1 MADLGPDFISITSIG
16 EGSYANV
23 YRAQHKEYG
32 YVRAIKVTK
41 QGIDKKILQKFYD
54 ECKLLLKIGNGGH
67 PNIVKIYHPQLLEDR
82 AIVEMDY
89 VEGFTLHKFIR
100 RLGFVP
106 IEEVWRFV
114 HDIVGALAY
123 CHVDIYRYLVNPDE
137 DGDKI
142 LNDKEN
148 GLKYIA
154 KPGMEDFLINKYSVG
169 HNDLHSG
176 NIMRKDLDGSYILL
190 DFGLAIQQ
198 DKPVNPT
205 AMREGPGNIQYR
217 APETFDWGKSGR
229 VIKSSESK
237 CADVYSI
244 GILLFQLLT
253 GQVPFSEKEYGT
265 NVIEQMHKSSN
276 KDLNIFERREKAYK
290 AKYPDGQYTQDYPTE
305 LEAIIKKCLDASPD
319 KRYKNAKELLVALN
333 EVKGRDKVDLRDM
346 YRRIETRNIELER
359 QQADL
364 DERIQELE
372 KDLRSCKKEVKLYE
386 TKSIATDSI
395 NKDLMIKINSHKEE
409 IEQKDKK
416 IEKERKHKQMW
427 RILAFISLIIM
438 CGTCGTLLLYMT
450 KVGPSEDPV
459 PSPPIQEISSESNTT
474 YIDNPIEDVVEPE
487 LPGYIPPKQ
496 PESPAS
502 KMQSS
507 EFRNMTFSGN
517 LQNGIPSGFGTMT
530 FKQPCRIDNHDEQER
545 VAEIGDYIEGQWENG
560 HLIMGHWY
568 GKDKIEKEFIRIGH
582 IEGGYESDYPL
593 YKK

>member
-1 MADLGPDFISITSIG
+1 MIDLGPEYISLSNAPLG
-16 EGSYANV
+16 KGGFAKV
-23 YRAQHKEYG
+23 YLAQHKEFG
-32 YVRAIKVTK
+32 YIRAIKRTET
-41 QGIDKKILQKFYD
+41 GIDRKELKKFYE
-54 ECKLLLKIGNGGH
+54 ECKLLLKVGNGGH
-67 PNIVKIYHPQLLEDR
+67 PNIIRVYQPQLHSDY
-82 AIVEMDY
+82 ATVEMDY
-89 VEGFTLHKFIR
+89 IEGLTLYEFIK

-106 IEEVWRFV
+106 IAEIWKFV
-114 HDIVGALAY
+114 QDVVGALAY
-123 CHVDIYRYLVNPDE
+123 CHVDVYPYLVDPEE
-137 DGDKI
+137 DGDKVI
-142 LNDKEN
+142 NDEN
-148 GLKYIA
+148 NGRKYIA
-154 KPGMEDFLINKYSVG
+154 KDDNAKDFLINKYGVG
-169 HNDLHSG
+169 HNDLHSA
-176 NIMRKDLDGSYILL
+176 NIMRKDIDGSYILL
-190 DFGLAIQQ
+190 DFGLAIQN
-198 DKPVNPT
+198 DKPVNRT
-205 AMREGPGNIQYR
+205 GLREGLGAWEYC
-217 APETFDWGKSGR
+217 APEKFDWPKLGR
-229 VIKSSESK
+229 AIKTSEVK

-244 GILLFQLLT
+244 GILLVQLLT
-253 GQVPFSEKEYGT
+253 GQVPFSEKEFGT
-265 NVIEQMHKSSN
+265 EVIKQMHKSS
-276 KDLNIFERREKAYK
+276 KKELYIFEKREKAFK
-290 AKYPDGQYTQDYPTE
+290 SKYPDKEYVRDYPAE
-305 LEAIIKKCLDASPD
+305 LEVIVEKCLEASPD

-333 EVKGRDKVDLRDM
+333 EVKARDQTDLRDVHSI
-346 YRRIETRNIELER
+346 IEARNIELEK
-359 QQADL
+359 QQAEL

-438 CGTCGTLLLYMT
+438 CGTLLLYMT
-450 KVGPSEDPV
+450 KVGHSEDPV
-459 PSPPIQEISSESNTT
+459 PSQPKQEISSESNTT
-474 YIDNPIEDVVEPE
+474 YIDNPIVDVVEPD

-496 PESPAS
+496 PEPPAS

-530 FKQPCRIDNHDEQER
+530 FKQPCRIDNHDEQKR

-568 GKDKIEKEFIRIGH
+568 GKDKSEKEFIRIGH